1 MAIQQVR
8 GSTRKRA
15 LPILVAGI
23 ATERG
28 YRIRYTSDLG
38 FAIDQKNKVIFVP
51 SLRAIGSDED
61 AEVLEG
67 GIDHELGH
75 DHETDPTYDGRAVFQ
90 NPLMHCMWNAI
101 EDPRMEL
108 GFFVKFPGARR
119 HIARTLEIMTS
130 RGCFRAP
137 LPTDHPSAVLMGYL
151 RDRLRFEVL
160 GQTYCQDF
168 IGEIRRAA
176 ETMFGPIAQ
185 QAYDIAAEVVRNER
199 GRQGTWK
206 TVEATRKI
214 FDLLKAAMQPAQP
227 ETQPQQGSAS
237 GQQGLGES
245 AGSSPG
251 NSSDQGDSSDQ
262 DEDVKGSGQ
271 GKPDDSADQGGKKRS
286 AKAGAKSSKSTG
298 KEDAAES
305 AEAEGS
311 AGGQDD
317 NNGQDNAQADN
328 AGGGSAEPS
337 DAGDPG
343 DASGGTGETGE
354 GSGSDGSNDGEKGSS
369 GGVRSSQPSAQ
380 GAGGGAGGPG
390 PLTEDQQQTA
400 ADALAGSVSDA
411 GDAGKGLEDLIS
423 GAAGVGAVPGAHAS
437 CEVNAEESRAAGT
450 GPINLELLVTN
461 QEAARRI
468 SLDLAVK
475 LEDLLLSYDRV
486 DTRHRR
492 SGRFDSTRCVNA
504 RLGDLRVYE
513 RSQLTESLNT
523 AVVLLIDDSGSMY
536 PERAPLAQAAFFG
549 IGNILDRCDVPFAG
563 ASFGSGVHLLHAFG
577 DSWRKT
583 VGTAHFSDHGG
594 TWMEAAYYFAI
605 EQLSTRRED
614 RHIVL
619 IVTDGEPGS
628 WEATEAM
635 IQEAQRLGVETRC
648 VLLSP
653 TDDACQRFIGARTR
667 PGVARIPGEIPQAV
681 FKTLEDALIEA

>member
-8 GSTRKRA
+8 GNTRKRA

-75 DHETDPTYDGRAVFQ
+75 DHETDPAYDGQAVF
-90 NPLMHCMWNAI
+90 NHPLMHCMWNAI

-119 HIARTLEIMTS
+119 HIARTLEIMTT
-130 RGCFRAP
+130 RKCFRAP
-137 LPTDHPSAVLMGYL
+137 LPTDHPSAVLLGYL
-151 RDRLRFEVL
+151 RERLRFEIL

-185 QAYDIAAEVVRNER
+185 QAYDIAADVVRNER

-206 TVEATRKI
+206 TVEATRRI
-214 FDLLKAAMQPAQP
+214 FALLKAAAQAGQQ
-227 ETQPQQGSAS
+227 EAQQQSGDSGESGDDGDSAGQGSGKGAAS
-237 GQQGLGES
+237 DRAGQANGDDASAGKPKRSKESDANGAKPGGGQDQAPAGDDVQASECPGDKGGES
-245 AGSSPG
+245 AGAQDQAAAGAGSPSDSGADSSASNGQASSTGSPG
-251 NSSDQGDSSDQ
+251 
-262 DEDVKGSGQ
+262 
-271 GKPDDSADQGGKKRS
+271 
-286 AKAGAKSSKSTG
+286 
-298 KEDAAES
+298 
-305 AEAEGS
+305 
-311 AGGQDD
+311 
-317 NNGQDNAQADN
+317 
-328 AGGGSAEPS
+328 
-337 DAGDPG
+337 
-343 DASGGTGETGE
+343 
-354 GSGSDGSNDGEKGSS
+354 
-369 GGVRSSQPSAQ
+369 SSQRTSRPSGQ

-390 PLTEDQQQTA
+390 PLTDTQKQTV
-400 ADALAGSVSDA
+400 ADAASGSADDA
-411 GDAGKGLEDLIS
+411 GDAGKGLEDLIA
-423 GAAGVGAVPGAHAS
+423 GANGVGAVPGAHAS
-437 CEVNAEESRAAGT
+437 CEVNAEDSRAAGA
-450 GPINLELLVTN
+450 GAIDPDRLIAN
-461 QEAARRI
+461 QDAARKI
-468 SLDLAVK
+468 SLDLSVK
-475 LEDLLLSYDRV
+475 LEDLLLSFDR
-486 DTRHRR
+486 TEKRHRR

-513 RSQLTESLNT
+513 RSQLTEALNT
-523 AVVLLIDDSGSMY
+523 AVVMLIDDSGSMY
-536 PERAPLAQAAFFG
+536 SERAPLAQAAFFG
-549 IGNILDRCDVPFAG
+549 IGNVLDRCEVPFAA

-577 DSWRKT
+577 DNWRRT
-583 VGTAHFSDHGG
+583 VGSANFQDHGG
-594 TWMEAAYYFAI
+594 TWMEAAFYFAI
-605 EQLSTRRED
+605 EQMSTRHED

-635 IQEAQRLGVETRC
+635 IHEAQRLGVETRC
-648 VLLSP
+648 VLISP
-653 TDDACQRFIGARTR
+653 SDDACQRFAGAGTR
-667 PGVARIPGEIPQAV
+667 PGVARNPAEIPLAV